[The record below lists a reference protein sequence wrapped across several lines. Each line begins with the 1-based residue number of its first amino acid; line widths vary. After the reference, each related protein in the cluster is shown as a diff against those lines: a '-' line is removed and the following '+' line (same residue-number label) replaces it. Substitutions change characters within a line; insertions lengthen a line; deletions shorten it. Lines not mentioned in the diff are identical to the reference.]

1 MAHSIGAAYRGSGVA
16 LRSERSGTIDRPLR
30 VASGAGEGEK
40 GMSSLE
46 DLGSAAGLSEQ
57 DRELLALLLAEEGVE
72 LSESAAIPRRAPELQ
87 GEAPLSW
94 SQERLWVIDRMAPGT
109 STLDIPA
116 SVRLLGQLDREVLAR
131 CFAEIVRRHESLRT
145 RFVEFGGVPRQV
157 IDPPT
162 PQDGP
167 PRAFAQPLID
177 LAALSAAGWEAEM
190 HRLAAEDT
198 HRSFDLARGP
208 LFSTVLIRRS
218 PDEHALLLNIHHI
231 VTDGWSMGVLIGEL
245 SALYPR
251 VAAAR
256 REGRPF
262 ARLPELSV
270 QYADYAVWQRE
281 RLGADQGFAEQLAF
295 WRTSLSGVP
304 ALELPTDHPRPAVQ
318 TFRGGSEMRILPAQ
332 LAASLAELARAE
344 SGSPFMVLLAIF
356 SLVLGRHAGQDDF
369 AIGTPIAGRGR
380 AELEGL
386 IGFFLNSLA
395 LRADLS
401 GDPSFRALIGR
412 ARDTA
417 LGAYANQDVP
427 FERLLGE
434 LTVERDL
441 SRTPIFQVLLN
452 MLNLPRAEA
461 EFEGLTIEPIS
472 VPEVES
478 KFDLTIYA
486 TEHPEGLVLRLVYN
500 ADLFGPERMRE
511 LLAQLEGALAQALA
525 APDRPI
531 SRIRLRT
538 AAADT
543 LLPDPKAALD
553 ATWHGSVV
561 DLFRA
566 QAARRPERPAVI
578 DRAGSWSYGDLAEA
592 TARIA
597 AGLLRPR
604 DGAPG
609 LSRGDRVAIWA
620 HRSAP
625 LPAAVLGALAAGGA
639 FALLDPAYPAERIV
653 AMLDLA
659 EPRAF
664 VRLEAAGPLPA
675 EIDEWLTRKGAIR
688 LDLPVGGAS
697 AVLAALP
704 PVPDGG
710 MEPIEIGPDDPAL
723 VAFTSGSTGAP
734 KGIVGR
740 HGPLSHFLP
749 WQCAEFDLGQ
759 DDVFS
764 LLSGLAHD
772 PLQRDLFTPLSLG
785 ATIAVPD
792 AADIATP
799 GRLAAWMA
807 EARLSVAHLTPAM
820 GQLIAESAELAAARG
835 GPIEIPSLRR
845 ALLVGDALTRLDVSR
860 LERIAPNLTCINLY
874 GSTETQ
880 RAVAYH
886 VVERTRSKGE
896 LSSAPERLAAAE
908 GARRSGGAE
917 ENSPAGARGARREI
931 LPLGRGMKDV
941 QLLVLDPAGNPAGFS
956 EVGEIAVRSP
966 HLAAGYLGDPEL
978 TRARFVPA
986 PHAAAA
992 GNPADRMYKTGDL
1005 GRYRPDG
1012 EVEFVARADAQVKI
1026 RGFRIEPGEIEA
1038 ALARH
1043 PGVREAVVVARVDGT
1058 AGAGAAGTA
1067 ETKRLV
1073 AYFVP
1078 APGAAEPTPEELG
1091 EFLRARLPEYM
1102 VPALWLALERLPL
1115 TPNGKID
1122 RRALPAPRAA
1132 TAAAA
1137 EYVAPRTDT
1146 ERAIAEVWREVLGI
1160 DRVGRND
1167 KFFALGGHSLL
1178 LVRAHGR
1185 LAERLGREIAVI
1197 DLFRH
1202 PDVASLGRFLDG
1214 GDESEIK
1221 QVEARAEVIEA
1232 GKDRRRM
1239 RLERRQGAGPS
1250 GATDGDDR

>member
-1 MAHSIGAAYRGSGVA
+1 
-16 LRSERSGTIDRPLR
+16 
-30 VASGAGEGEK
+30 
-40 GMSSLE
+40 MSSID

-72 LSESAAIPRRAPELQ
+72 LSESAAIPKRAMELR

-109 STLDIPA
+109 STLDIPV
-116 SVRLLGQLDREVLAR
+116 SVRLLGRLDRDVLAR
-131 CFAEIVRRHESLRT
+131 CFAEIARRHESLRT
-145 RFVEFGGVPRQV
+145 RFVERGGVPRQV
-157 IDPPT
+157 IDPPVADT
-162 PQDGP
+162 AGHL
-167 PRAFAQPLID
+167 ALAQPLVD
-177 LAALSAAGWEAEM
+177 LVGLSAGRWDVEM

-198 HRSFDLARGP
+198 RRSFDLARGP

-245 SALYPR
+245 SALYPK
-251 VAAAR
+251 VAAAAAA
-256 REGRPF
+256 GPAGTF
-262 ARLPELSV
+262 VPLPELPV
-270 QYADYAVWQRE
+270 QYADFAVWQRE
-281 RLGADQGFAEQLAF
+281 RLGADQGFAEQLKY
-295 WRTSLSGVP
+295 WRDRLTGVP
-304 ALELPTDHPRPAVQ
+304 ALELPTDLARPAIQ
-318 TFRGGSEMRILPAQ
+318 SFRGGSEVRVLPPP
-332 LAASLAELARAE
+332 LAAGLAEMARMTSA
-344 SGSPFMVLLAIF
+344 SPYMVLLAVF
-356 SLVLGRHAGQDDF
+356 SLVLGRLSGQEDF
-369 AIGTPIAGRGR
+369 AIGSPIAGRGR
-380 AELEGL
+380 PELEGL

-401 GDPSFRALIGR
+401 GNPTFRELVGR

-434 LTVERDL
+434 LDVERDL

-461 EFEGLTIEPIS
+461 RFEGLAIEPIS

-486 TEHPEGLVLRLVYN
+486 SESADGLMLRLVYN
-500 ADLFGPERMRE
+500 ADLFTAERMRE
-511 LLAQLEGALAQALA
+511 LLAQLEGALVQAFA

-531 SRIRLRT
+531 SQIRLRT
-538 AAADT
+538 AAADAG
-543 LLPDPKAALD
+543 LPDPKAPLD
-553 ATWHGSVV
+553 ATWRGSVV
-561 DLFRA
+561 DLFRD
-566 QAARRPERPAVI
+566 QAARRPERLAVT
-578 DRAGSWSYGDLAEA
+578 DRAGSWSYGELAEA
-592 TARIA
+592 STRIA
-597 AGLLRPR
+597 ARLRRPGEGWAGL
-604 DGAPG
+604 A
-609 LSRGDRVAIWA
+609 RGERVAIWT
-620 HRSAP
+620 HRSAA
-625 LPAAVLGALAAGGA
+625 LPAAVLGALEAGGV
-639 FALLDPAYPAERIV
+639 FAMLDPAYPAERIV

-664 VRLEAAGPLPA
+664 VRLEAAGPLPP
-675 EIDEWLTRKGAIR
+675 EVDEWLARAGAIR
-688 LDLPVGGAS
+688 VDLPAGGAA
-697 AVLAALP
+697 AVLESLP
-704 PVPDGG
+704 VAEESAESPGS
-710 MEPIEIGPDDPAL
+710 ETIEIGPDDPAL
-723 VAFTSGSTGAP
+723 VAFTSGSTGQP

-749 WQCAEFDLGQ
+749 WQCAEMALSES
-759 DDVFS
+759 DVFS

-785 ATIAVPD
+785 AAIAVPD
-792 AADIATP
+792 PSDIATP

-807 EARLSVAHLTPAM
+807 ERGVSVAHLTPAM
-820 GQLIAESAELAAARG
+820 GQLIAESAELSASRG
-835 GPIEIPSLRR
+835 VPVAVPSLRR
-845 ALLVGDALTRLDVSR
+845 ALLVGDALTRLDVAR

-886 VVERTRSKGE
+886 VVERTPARGE
-896 LSSAPERLAAAE
+896 IGSVPQLLAAAE
-908 GARRSGGAE
+908 GARRSE
-917 ENSPAGARGARREI
+917 EADPTSPSAATQREI
-931 LPLGRGMKDV
+931 LPLGRGMQDV
-941 QLLVLDPAGNPAGFS
+941 QLLVLDAEGRPAGFG

-966 HLAAGYLGDPEL
+966 HLAAGYLGDPEM
-978 TRARFVPA
+978 TRARFVISQE
-986 PHAAAA
+986 AAAD
-992 GNPADRMYKTGDL
+992 PADRMYKTGDL
-1005 GRYRPDG
+1005 GRYRLDG

-1038 ALARH
+1038 ALSRH
-1043 PGVREAVVVARVDGT
+1043 GGVREAVVVARTDDN
-1058 AGAGAAGTA
+1058 GA
-1067 ETKRLV
+1067 KRLV
-1073 AYFVP
+1073 AYYVV
-1078 APGAAEPTPEELG
+1078 APGAPTPSAEELG

-1132 TAAAA
+1132 STASA
-1137 EYVAPRTDT
+1137 EYVAPKTDT
-1146 ERAIAEVWREVLGI
+1146 ERAIAEVWREVLGL
-1160 DRVGRND
+1160 DRVGRHD

-1185 LAERLGREIAVI
+1185 LAEKLGREIAVI

-1214 GDESEIK
+1214 GATSDVAA
-1221 QVEARAEVIEA
+1221 VEARAEVIEA

-1250 GATDGDDR
+1250 GVTYGDER

>member
-1 MAHSIGAAYRGSGVA
+1 
-16 LRSERSGTIDRPLR
+16 
-30 VASGAGEGEK
+30 
-40 GMSSLE
+40 MSSID

-72 LSESAAIPRRAPELQ
+72 LSESAAIPRRAAELK

-109 STLDIPA
+109 STLDIPV
-116 SVRLLGQLDREVLAR
+116 SVRLLGRLDRGVLAR
-131 CFAEIVRRHESLRT
+131 CFAEIARRHESLRT
-145 RFVEFGGVPRQV
+145 RFVERGGVPRQV
-157 IDPPT
+157 IDPPVADT
-162 PQDGP
+162 AGH
-167 PRAFAQPLID
+167 RALAQPLVD
-177 LAALSAAGWEAEM
+177 LAGFAAGRWDAEM

-198 HRSFDLARGP
+198 RRSFDLARGP

-245 SALYPR
+245 SALYPK
-251 VAAAR
+251 VAAAAAS
-256 REGRPF
+256 GPAGTF
-262 ARLPELSV
+262 VPLPELPV
-270 QYADYAVWQRE
+270 QYADFAVWQRE
-281 RLGADQGFAEQLAF
+281 RLGADQGFAEQLKY
-295 WRTSLSGVP
+295 WRDRLTGVP
-304 ALELPTDHPRPAVQ
+304 ALELPTDFARPAIQ
-318 TFRGGSEMRILPAQ
+318 SFRGGSEVRVLPPP
-332 LAASLAELARAE
+332 LAARLAEMARMTSA
-344 SGSPFMVLLAIF
+344 SPYMVLLAIF
-356 SLVLGRHAGQDDF
+356 SLVLGRLSGQEDF
-369 AIGTPIAGRGR
+369 AIGSPIAGRGR
-380 AELEGL
+380 PELEGL

-401 GDPSFRALIGR
+401 GNPSFRELVGR

-434 LTVERDL
+434 LDVERDL

-461 EFEGLTIEPIS
+461 RFEGLAIEPIS

-486 TEHPEGLVLRLVYN
+486 SESPDGLLLRLVYN
-500 ADLFGPERMRE
+500 ADLFTAERMRE
-511 LLAQLEGALAQALA
+511 LLAQLEGALVQALS

-531 SRIRLRT
+531 SQIRLRT
-538 AAADT
+538 AAADAG
-543 LLPDPKAALD
+543 LPDPKAPLD
-553 ATWHGSVV
+553 ATWRGSVV
-561 DLFRA
+561 DLFRD
-566 QAARRPERPAVI
+566 QAARRPERLAVA
-578 DRAGSWSYGDLAEA
+578 DRAGSWSYGELAEA
-592 TARIA
+592 STRIA
-597 AGLLRPR
+597 ARLRRPGEGLASL
-604 DGAPG
+604 A
-609 LSRGDRVAIWA
+609 RGERVAIWT
-620 HRSAP
+620 HRSAV
-625 LPAAVLGALAAGGA
+625 LPAAVLGALEAGGA
-639 FALLDPAYPAERIV
+639 FAMLDPAYPAARIV

-664 VRLEAAGPLPA
+664 VRLEAAGPLPP
-675 EIDEWLTRKGAIR
+675 EVDQWLARAGAIR
-688 LDLPVGGAS
+688 VDLPVGGAA

-704 PVPDGG
+704 QALPPAPAGG
-710 MEPIEIGPDDPAL
+710 IDPIEIGPDDPAL
-723 VAFTSGSTGAP
+723 VAFTSGSTGQP

-749 WQCAEFDLGQ
+749 WQCAELALGEA
-759 DDVFS
+759 DVFS

-785 ATIAVPD
+785 ASIAVPD
-792 AADIATP
+792 PSDITTP

-807 EARLSVAHLTPAM
+807 ERGVSVAHLTPAM
-820 GQLIAESAELAAARG
+820 GQLIAESAELSASRG
-835 GPIEIPSLRR
+835 VPVAVPSLRR
-845 ALLVGDALTRLDVSR
+845 ALLVGDALTRLDVAR

-886 VVERTRSKGE
+886 VVERSLPRSEEGDPT
-896 LSSAPERLAAAE
+896 SPSAAT
-908 GARRSGGAE
+908 
-917 ENSPAGARGARREI
+917 RREI
-931 LPLGRGMKDV
+931 LPLGRGMQDV
-941 QLLVLDPAGNPAGFS
+941 QLLVLDAEGRPTGFG

-966 HLAAGYLGDPEL
+966 HLAAGYLGDPEM

-986 PHAAAA
+986 PRA
-992 GNPADRMYKTGDL
+992 GASASGDPADRMYRTGDL
-1005 GRYRPDG
+1005 GRYRLDG

-1038 ALARH
+1038 ALSRH
-1043 PGVREAVVVARVDGT
+1043 GGVREAVVVART
-1058 AGAGAAGTA
+1058 EENGA
-1067 ETKRLV
+1067 KRLV
-1073 AYFVP
+1073 AYYVV
-1078 APGAAEPTPEELG
+1078 APGAPTPSAEELG

-1132 TAAAA
+1132 STASA
-1137 EYVAPRTDT
+1137 EFVAPKTDT
-1146 ERAIAEVWREVLGI
+1146 ERVIAEVWREVLGL
-1160 DRVGRND
+1160 DRVGRHD

-1185 LAERLGREIAVI
+1185 LAEKLGREIAVI

-1202 PDVASLGRFLDG
+1202 PDVASLARYLDG
-1214 GDESEIK
+1214 GATSDVAG
-1221 QVEARAEVIEA
+1221 VEARAEVIEA

-1239 RLERRQGAGPS
+1239 RLLRRQGAGPS
-1250 GATDGDDR
+1250 GVPDGDER

>member
-1 MAHSIGAAYRGSGVA
+1 
-16 LRSERSGTIDRPLR
+16 
-30 VASGAGEGEK
+30 
-40 GMSSLE
+40 MSSID

-72 LSESAAIPRRAPELQ
+72 LGESAAIPKRAAGLLA
-87 GEAPLSW
+87 EAPLSW
-94 SQERLWVIDRMAPGT
+94 SQERLWVIDQMAPGT
-109 STLDIPA
+109 STLDIPV
-116 SVRLLGQLDREVLAR
+116 SVRLLGRLDRGVLAR
-131 CFAEIVRRHESLRT
+131 CFAEIARRHESLRT
-145 RFVEFGGVPRQV
+145 RFVARGGVPRQV
-157 IDPPT
+157 IDPPVA
-162 PQDGP
+162 DSAAY
-167 PRAFAQPLID
+167 RALAQPLVD
-177 LAALSAAGWEAEM
+177 LAGLSSERWDVEL

-198 HRSFDLARGP
+198 RRSFDLARGP

-251 VAAAR
+251 VAAASAA
-256 REGRPF
+256 GAAGTFVP
-262 ARLPELSV
+262 LPELPV
-270 QYADYAVWQRE
+270 QYADFAVWQRE
-281 RLGADQGFAEQLAF
+281 RLGVDQGFAEQLGY
-295 WRTSLSGVP
+295 WRQRLTAVP
-304 ALELPTDHPRPAVQ
+304 ALELPTDLPRPAVQ
-318 TFRGGSEMRILPAQ
+318 TFRGGSEARLLPPPLTAR
-332 LAASLAELARAE
+332 LAELARSTSA
-344 SGSPFMVLLAIF
+344 SPYMVLLAIF
-356 SLVLGRHAGQDDF
+356 SLVLGRHAGQEDF
-369 AIGTPIAGRGR
+369 AIGSPIAGRGR
-380 AELEGL
+380 PELEGL

-401 GDPSFRALIGR
+401 GNPTFRELVGR

-434 LTVERDL
+434 LDVERDL

-461 EFEGLTIEPIS
+461 RFEGLAIEPIS

-486 TEHPEGLVLRLVYN
+486 SESPDGLLLRLVYN
-500 ADLFGPERMRE
+500 ADLFRPERMRE
-511 LLAQLEGALAQALA
+511 LLAQLEGALVQALA

-531 SRIRLRT
+531 SHIRLRT
-538 AAADT
+538 AAAEAV
-543 LLPDPKAALD
+543 LPDPKAPLD
-553 ATWHGSVV
+553 AAWRGSVAA
-561 DLFRA
+561 LFRA
-566 QAARRPERPAVI
+566 QAARRPERLAVV
-578 DRAGSWSYGDLAEA
+578 DRAGSWTYGELADA
-592 TARIA
+592 SARIA
-597 AGLLRPR
+597 AILRDPGAGASGL
-604 DGAPG
+604 A
-609 LSRGDRVAIWA
+609 RGERVAIWA
-620 HRSAP
+620 HRGAP
-625 LPAAVLGALAAGGA
+625 LPAAVLGALEAGGA
-639 FALLDPAYPAERIV
+639 FAMLDPAYPAERIV

-664 VRLEAAGPLPA
+664 VRLEAAGALPPEIDDWLARNRAIRIDLPA
-675 EIDEWLTRKGAIR
+675 
-688 LDLPVGGAS
+688 GGAA

-704 PVPDGG
+704 PAAGEGV
-710 MEPIEIGPDDPAL
+710 EPIEIGPDDPAL

-749 WQCAEFDLGQ
+749 WQCAELELGES
-759 DDVFS
+759 DVFS

-785 ATIAVPD
+785 ASIAVPD
-792 AADIATP
+792 PSDIQTP

-807 EARLSVAHLTPAM
+807 GARVSVAHLTPAM
-820 GQLIAESAELAAARG
+820 GQLIAESAELSASRG
-835 GPIEIPSLRR
+835 VPIVIPSLRR
-845 ALLVGDALTRLDVSR
+845 ALLVGDALTRLDVAR
-860 LERIAPNLTCINLY
+860 LERIAPNLVCINLY

-886 VVERTRSKGE
+886 VVERTPSRGGE
-896 LSSAPERLAAAE
+896 GSSASSLLRAPSAAAS
-908 GARRSGGAE
+908 RSGADE
-917 ENSPAGARGARREI
+917 TSPWMAAPNQREI

-941 QLLVLDPAGNPAGFS
+941 QLLVLDAEGRPAGFG

-966 HLAAGYLGDPEL
+966 HLAAGYLGDPEM
-978 TRARFVPA
+978 TRQKFVPA
-986 PHAAAA
+986 PQAAA
-992 GNPADRMYKTGDL
+992 GDPTDRMYRTGDL
-1005 GRYRPDG
+1005 GRYRLDG
-1012 EVEFVARADAQVKI
+1012 EVEFFARADAQVKI

-1038 ALARH
+1038 ALARL
-1043 PGVREAVVVARVDGT
+1043 PGVREAVVVARQEDNG
-1058 AGAGAAGTA
+1058 GG
-1067 ETKRLV
+1067 KRLV
-1073 AYFVP
+1073 AYYVVPPGAP
-1078 APGAAEPTPEELG
+1078 APAPEELG

-1102 VPALWLALERLPL
+1102 VPALWMALDRLPL

-1132 TAAAA
+1132 ATAAA

-1146 ERAIAEVWREVLGI
+1146 ERTIAEVWREVLNL
-1160 DRVGRND
+1160 DRVGRHD

-1214 GDESEIK
+1214 GATSDVAA
-1221 QVEARAEVIEA
+1221 VEARAEMIEA

-1250 GATDGDDR
+1250 GVADGDER

>member
-1 MAHSIGAAYRGSGVA
+1 
-16 LRSERSGTIDRPLR
+16 
-30 VASGAGEGEK
+30 
-40 GMSSLE
+40 MSSID

-57 DRELLALLLAEEGVE
+57 DRELLALLLAEEGVV
-72 LSESAAIPRRAPELQ
+72 LGESSAIRKREPELAA
-87 GEAPLSW
+87 EAPLSW

-116 SVRLLGQLDREVLAR
+116 SVRLLGRLDRGVLAR
-131 CFAEIVRRHESLRT
+131 CFVEIARRHESLRT
-145 RFVEFGGVPRQV
+145 RFVARGGVPRQV
-157 IDPPT
+157 IDPPGAV
-162 PQDGP
+162 PL
-167 PRAFAQPLID
+167 AQPLVD
-177 LAALSAAGWEAEM
+177 LAGLSAERWDAEL

-208 LFSTVLIRRS
+208 LLSTVLLRRS

-251 VAAAR
+251 IAAAGPGGAF
-256 REGRPF
+256 EP
-262 ARLPELSV
+262 LPELPV
-270 QYADYAVWQRE
+270 QYADFSVWQRQKLGEDPGFVEQLRYWRE
-281 RLGADQGFAEQLAF
+281 RLAAVPSLDLPADF
-295 WRTSLSGVP
+295 
-304 ALELPTDHPRPAVQ
+304 PRPAVQ
-318 TFRGGSEMRILPAQ
+318 TFRGGSEVKVLPPS
-332 LAASLAELARAE
+332 LADGLAELARAT
-344 SGSPFMVLLAIF
+344 GSSPYMVLLAVF
-356 SLVLGRHAGQDDF
+356 SLVLGRHAGQEDF
-369 AIGTPIAGRGR
+369 AIGSPIAGRGR
-380 AELEGL
+380 PELEGL

-401 GDPSFRALIGR
+401 GHPTFRELVGR

-427 FERLLGE
+427 FERLLAE
-434 LTVERDL
+434 LDVERDL

-461 EFEGLTIEPIS
+461 RFEGLAIEPIS

-486 TEHPEGLVLRLVYN
+486 SETPEGLLMRLVYN
-500 ADLFGPERMRE
+500 ADLFSAERMRE
-511 LLAQLEGALAQALA
+511 LLAQLESALSQGLA

-531 SRIRLRT
+531 SEIRLRT
-538 AAADT
+538 AAAEGV
-543 LLPDPKAALD
+543 LPDPSAPLD
-553 ATWHGSVV
+553 GGWPGSIV

-566 QAARRPERPAVI
+566 EAARRPERPAAI
-578 DRAGSWSYGDLAEA
+578 DRAATWSYGELAEA
-592 TARIA
+592 STRIA
-597 AGLLRPR
+597 SRLRHPGDGGKGLE
-604 DGAPG
+604 
-609 LSRGDRVAIWA
+609 RGERVAVWA
-620 HRSAP
+620 HRGAA
-625 LPAAVLGALAAGGA
+625 LPAAVLGALEAGGA
-639 FALLDPAYPAERIV
+639 FAMIDPAYPAERIL

-659 EPRAF
+659 APRAF
-664 VRLEAAGPLPA
+664 VRLLAAGPLPA
-675 EIDEWLTRKGAIR
+675 EIDAWLARTGAIR
-688 LDLPVGGAS
+688 VDLPLGGAA

-704 PVPDGG
+704 APPSGVAEPVAV
-710 MEPIEIGPDDPAL
+710 GPDDPAL

-734 KGIVGR
+734 KGVVGR
-740 HGPLSHFLP
+740 HGPLTHFLA
-749 WQCAEFDLGQ
+749 WQCAELALSES
-759 DDVFS
+759 DVFS

-792 AADIATP
+792 PVDISTP

-807 EARLSVAHLTPAM
+807 ERGVSVAHLTPAM
-820 GQLIAESAELAAARG
+820 GQLIAESAELSASRG
-835 GPIEIPSLRR
+835 TPVSVPSLRR

-886 VVERTRSKGE
+886 VVERSTD
-896 LSSAPERLAAAE
+896 SAGTAAA
-908 GARRSGGAE
+908 
-917 ENSPAGARGARREI
+917 PAREI

-941 QLLVLDPAGNPAGFS
+941 QLLVLDAEGRPAGFG

-966 HLAAGYLGDPEL
+966 HLAAGYLGDPES

-986 PHAAAA
+986 PNSRSSGDAS
-992 GNPADRMYKTGDL
+992 DRMYRTGDL
-1005 GRYRPDG
+1005 GRYRMDG

-1038 ALARH
+1038 TLSRH
-1043 PGVREAVVVARVDGT
+1043 PQIRESVVVARGD
-1058 AGAGAAGTA
+1058 AEGA
-1067 ETKRLV
+1067 KRLV
-1073 AYFVP
+1073 AYYVT
-1078 APGAAEPTPEELG
+1078 APGAPEPAAEELSD
-1091 EFLRARLPEYM
+1091 FLRSRLPEYM
-1102 VPALWLALERLPL
+1102 VPSLWMALDRLPL

-1132 TAAAA
+1132 ATAAA
-1137 EYVAPRTDT
+1137 EYVAPRTET
-1146 ERAIAEVWREVLGI
+1146 ERTIAEVWREVLGL
-1160 DRVGRND
+1160 DRVGRHD

-1185 LAERLGREIAVI
+1185 LSERLGREIAVI

-1202 PDVASLGRFLDG
+1202 PDVASLARFLDG
-1214 GDESEIK
+1214 GAESDVAA
-1221 QVEARAEVIEA
+1221 VEARAEVIEA

-1239 RLERRQGAGPS
+1239 RLERRQGAGQA
-1250 GATDGDDR
+1250 GVIDGDER